1 MKRKQA
7 VAFIAGIT
15 AISALITGS
24 SAADQSPTLLE
35 GARPVVTDGAP
46 ISPTSGQ
53 EAQELF
59 RAKVSLDKRISL
71 PHPPIDQIPWMPMP
85 EPDAPGVRTEIG
97 GGESSMTSYDAITK
111 VSSQIQT
118 SFSLSNAIGGQST
131 EGEYQGFGNTVDTF
145 DETRE
150 SFGSMSLA
158 SSLDTW
164 PRSGNV
170 KLIMKFTDVNGIV
183 RWFACSGSMQDSGV
197 VLCAAHCV
205 YARTPNGIVINDWAD
220 IIYVYPAWD
229 GVSNNGPFGQPD
241 GSEVI
246 ENFGY
251 AFGTAFLA
259 GTNYINNGDWDAD
272 CGLIRLTRG
281 SSRSIGMLTG
291 WFAWAWGGNCATI
304 QSRTYN
310 NFSYPAENCPTAG
323 MHNGRDMYYWSGS
336 IDACPDNQM
345 QLFTGG
351 GNCLDT
357 VWGGMSGSGMYYID
371 GDNRYVHSVA
381 STSNRTTSGKY
392 CKLWETFVT
401 DMQAFESTTRGT
413 AFDIEALQ
421 FRAGGSTSV
430 FQGQALDSGATVSIA
445 NATNNNP
452 AADSYTLRVYL
463 STNNNISSGDTLLAT
478 WNYSTDFAAMQTRT
492 FNIPAPII
500 PLDTPAGTYWIG
512 IEIDTGSDGVSSNN
526 DTDTWDAQQITV
538 LEAHPDLDATLCDA
552 VSGTYYRG
560 ETISVTHRT
569 FNNGERI
576 SGDVH
581 LEFRASTNTTITTF
595 DQLMEVRDY
604 SPLVVGN
611 SIWVNSLVQ
620 IPADLT
626 PGNYFI
632 GTIVSEALG
641 IETNLGNNWVSD
653 TVSITVLECPADLSG
668 DGTLNFFDISAFL
681 QAFNSSDPIADFN
694 NDGQFNFF
702 DISAFLNAFGNGCP

>member
-1 MKRKQA
+1 
-7 VAFIAGIT
+7 
-15 AISALITGS
+15 
-24 SAADQSPTLLE
+24 
-35 GARPVVTDGAP
+35 
-46 ISPTSGQ
+46 
-53 EAQELF
+53 
-59 RAKVSLDKRISL
+59 
-71 PHPPIDQIPWMPMP
+71 
-85 EPDAPGVRTEIG
+85 
-97 GGESSMTSYDAITK
+97 
-111 VSSQIQT
+111 
-118 SFSLSNAIGGQST
+118 
-131 EGEYQGFGNTVDTF
+131 
-145 DETRE
+145 
-150 SFGSMSLA
+150 
-158 SSLDTW
+158 
-164 PRSGNV
+164 
-170 KLIMKFTDVNGIV
+170 
-183 RWFACSGSMQDSGV
+183 
-197 VLCAAHCV
+197 
-205 YARTPNGIVINDWAD
+205 
-220 IIYVYPAWD
+220 
-229 GVSNNGPFGQPD
+229 
-241 GSEVI
+241 
-246 ENFGY
+246 
-251 AFGTAFLA
+251 
-259 GTNYINNGDWDAD
+259 
-272 CGLIRLTRG
+272 
-281 SSRSIGMLTG
+281 
-291 WFAWAWGGNCATI
+291 
-304 QSRTYN
+304 
-310 NFSYPAENCPTAG
+310 
-323 MHNGRDMYYWSGS
+323 
-336 IDACPDNQM
+336 
-345 QLFTGG
+345 
-351 GNCLDT
+351 
-357 VWGGMSGSGMYYID
+357 
-371 GDNRYVHSVA
+371 
-381 STSNRTTSGKY
+381 
-392 CKLWETFVT
+392 
-401 DMQAFESTTRGT
+401 
-413 AFDIEALQ
+413 
-421 FRAGGSTSV
+421 
-430 FQGQALDSGATVSIA
+430 
-445 NATNNNP
+445 
-452 AADSYTLRVYL
+452 
-463 STNNNISSGDTLLAT
+463 
-478 WNYSTDFAAMQTRT
+478 MQTRT

>member
-401 DMQAFESTTRGT
+401 DMQAFEGTTRGT

>member
-111 VSSQIQT
+111 VSSQIQS

-401 DMQAFESTTRGT
+401 DMQAFEGTTRGT

-641 IETNLGNNWVSD
+641 IETNLGNNWVSG